1 MAKISVNDLDVHGK
15 RVLVRV
21 DFNVPTEEVDGQQRI
36 TDDTRIVES
45 LPTIKL
51 LREKGA
57 KVILMAH
64 FGRPKGKPNPKYS
77 LRPVAARLQELINH
91 PVAFATD
98 CIGEAAS
105 SVVATLQ
112 PGDVAL
118 LENVR
123 FYNEEEANDPEFAKK
138 LAALGDVY
146 VNDAFGA
153 AHRAHASTAGVAAD
167 LPVAAM
173 GLLMEKEL
181 KYLVDELAKPA
192 RPFVVILGGSK
203 VSSKITVI
211 KSLMEKADTILIG
224 GAMAYTFYL
233 ALGYPV
239 GKSMV
244 EADKVDLAK
253 EILEVAKAK
262 GVKFLLP
269 VDSVE
274 TQDSFPFKANLPT
287 QVGAIN
293 SVTEGWAG
301 VDIGP
306 ETIKQYCAEIANAGT
321 VLWNGPVGVFEVEA
335 FADGTKQ
342 VGAAVANSKAKSIV
356 GGGDSVTAVKQ
367 FGLAEK
373 MTFISTGGGAS
384 LELLEGRE
392 LPGVAALTNK

>member
-1 MAKISVNDLDVHGK
+1 MAKISVRDLDVQGK

-45 LPTIKL
+45 LPTIQL
-51 LREKGA
+51 LRERGA

-64 FGRPKGKPNPKYS
+64 FGRPKGKPTPKYS
-77 LRPVAARLQELINH
+77 LRPVATRLAELIGH

-98 CIGEAAS
+98 CIGEPAKT
-105 SVVATLQ
+105 VVDSLK

-118 LENVR
+118 LENIR
-123 FYNEEEANDPEFAKK
+123 YYNEEEANDPEFAKK
-138 LAALGDVY
+138 LASLGEIY

-153 AHRAHASTAGVAAD
+153 AHRAHASTAGVAAF
-167 LPVAAM
+167 LPIAAM

-181 KYLVDELAKPA
+181 KYLVDELASPA

-233 ALGYPV
+233 AQGLPV

-244 EADKVDLAK
+244 EADKVDLAN
-253 EILEVAKAK
+253 EILALAKEK
-262 GVKFLLP
+262 GIKFLLP

-287 QVGAIN
+287 QVSALN

-306 ETIKQYCAEIANAGT
+306 ESIKQYVAEIANAGT
-321 VLWNGPVGVFEVEA
+321 VLWNGPVGVFEVPA
-335 FADGTKQ
+335 FADGTKEI
-342 VGAAVANSKAKSIV
+342 GAAVANSNAKSIV

-367 FGLAEK
+367 FGLADK

-392 LPGVAALTNK
+392 LPGVAALTNQ

>member
-1 MAKISVNDLDVHGK
+1 MAKLSVRDIDVQGK

-21 DFNVPTEEVDGQQRI
+21 DFNVPTEEVDGAQRI

-45 LPTIKL
+45 LPTINA

-77 LRPVAARLQELINH
+77 LAIVAERLSTLIDA

-98 CIGEAAS
+98 TVGESAQA
-105 SVVATLQ
+105 VVATLQ

-123 FYNEEEANDPEFAKK
+123 FQAEEEANDPEFAKK

-153 AHRAHASTAGVAAD
+153 AHRAHASTAGIAAF
-167 LPVAAM
+167 LPIAAQ

-181 KYLVDELAKPA
+181 KYLVDELATPA

-253 EILEVAKAK
+253 EILEFAKVK

-269 VDSVE
+269 VDSIE
-274 TQDSFPFKANLPT
+274 TQDSFPFKAGLPT
-287 QVGAIN
+287 QVSALH

-306 ETIKQYCAEIANAGT
+306 ETTKQYCAEIASAGT
-321 VLWNGPVGVFEVEA
+321 VLWNGPVGVFEVDA
-335 FADGTKQ
+335 FANGTKT
-342 VGAAVANSKAKSIV
+342 VGEAVANSKAKSIV

-367 FGLAEK
+367 FGLADK

>member
-1 MAKISVNDLDVHGK
+1 MAKLSVRDLDVQGK
-15 RVLVRV
+15 RVLMRV
-21 DFNVPTEEVDGQQRI
+21 DFNVPTDESGKI

-45 LPTIKL
+45 LPTIAV

-64 FGRPKGKPNPKYS
+64 FGRPKGQVNPKYS
-77 LRPVAARLQELINH
+77 LAVVAERLSELIH
-91 PVAFATD
+91 ASVAFATD
-98 CIGEAAS
+98 TVGMSAHDTVAAMK
-105 SVVATLQ
+105 

-123 FYNEEEANDPEFAKK
+123 FTEAEEANDPAFAKQ

-153 AHRAHASTAGVAAD
+153 AHRAHASTAGVAVF
-167 LPVAAM
+167 LPQAAM

-181 KYLVDELAKPA
+181 QYLVDELAHPA

-253 EILEVAKAK
+253 EILAYAKEK
-262 GVKFLLP
+262 GVKFMLP

-274 TQDSFPFKANLPT
+274 TQDSFPFQNNLPT
-287 QVGAIN
+287 QVSALN
-293 SVTEGWAG
+293 AVTEGWAG

-306 ETIKQYCAEIANAGT
+306 ETIKAYCAEIAAAGT
-321 VLWNGPVGVFEVEA
+321 VLWNGPVGVFEVAA
-335 FADGTKQ
+335 FAEGTKQ
-342 VGAAVANSKAKSIV
+342 VGEAVAASKAKSIV

-367 FGLAEK
+367 FGLAPR

-392 LPGVAALTNK
+392 LPGVAALSNS

>member
-1 MAKISVNDLDVHGK
+1 
-15 RVLVRV
+15 
-21 DFNVPTEEVDGQQRI
+21 
-36 TDDTRIVES
+36 
-45 LPTIKL
+45 
-51 LREKGA
+51 
-57 KVILMAH
+57 
-64 FGRPKGKPNPKYS
+64 
-77 LRPVAARLQELINH
+77 
-91 PVAFATD
+91 
-98 CIGEAAS
+98 
-105 SVVATLQ
+105 
-112 PGDVAL
+112 
-118 LENVR
+118 
-123 FYNEEEANDPEFAKK
+123 
-138 LAALGDVY
+138 
-146 VNDAFGA
+146 
-153 AHRAHASTAGVAAD
+153 
-167 LPVAAM
+167 
-173 GLLMEKEL
+173 
-181 KYLVDELAKPA
+181 VDELATPA

-253 EILEVAKAK
+253 EILEFAKAK

-269 VDSVE
+269 VDSIE
-274 TQDSFPFKANLPT
+274 TQDGFPFKANLPT
-287 QVGAIN
+287 QVSALN
-293 SVTEGWAG
+293 SVSEGWAG

-306 ETIKQYCAEIANAGT
+306 ETTKQYCAEIASAGT

-335 FADGTKQ
+335 FANGTKL
-342 VGAAVANSKAKSIV
+342 VGEAVASSKAKSIV

-367 FGLAEK
+367 FGLADR

>member
-1 MAKISVNDLDVHGK
+1 MAKLSVRDLDVQGK

-21 DFNVPTEEVDGQQRI
+21 DFNVPTEEVDGTQRI

-45 LPTIKL
+45 LPTINA

-77 LRPVAARLQELINH
+77 LAVVAERLSKRINA

-98 CIGEAAS
+98 TVGESAKA
-105 SVVATLQ
+105 VVATMQ

-123 FYNEEEANDPEFAKK
+123 FQAEEEANDPEFAKQ
-138 LAALGDVY
+138 LASLGDIY

-153 AHRAHASTAGVAAD
+153 AHRAHASTAGIAAF
-167 LPVAAM
+167 LPVAAQ

-181 KYLVDELAKPA
+181 KYLVDELATPA

-253 EILEVAKAK
+253 EILAFAKEK

-269 VDSVE
+269 VDSIE
-274 TQDSFPFKANLPT
+274 TQDSFPFKAGLPT
-287 QVGAIN
+287 QVSGLN
-293 SVTEGWAG
+293 SVTDGWAG

-306 ETIKQYCAEIANAGT
+306 ATTELYCQEIANAGT

-335 FADGTKQ
+335 FANGTKV
-342 VGAAVANSKAKSIV
+342 VGEAVANSKAKSIV

-367 FGLAEK
+367 FGLADK

>member
-1 MAKISVNDLDVHGK
+1 MAKLSVRDIDVQGK

-21 DFNVPTEEVDGQQRI
+21 DFNVPTEEVDGAQRI

-45 LPTIKL
+45 LPTIAA

-77 LRPVAARLQELINH
+77 LAIVAERLSKLINA

-98 CIGEAAS
+98 TVGESAKA
-105 SVVATLQ
+105 VVAALK
-112 PGDVAL
+112 PGEVVL

-123 FYNEEEANDPEFAKK
+123 FAAEEEANDPAFAKQ
-138 LAALGDVY
+138 LAELGDLY

-153 AHRAHASTAGVAAD
+153 AHRAHASTAGVAAF
-167 LPVAAM
+167 LPIAAQ

-181 KYLVDELAKPA
+181 KYLVDELATPD

-211 KSLMEKADTILIG
+211 KSLLEKADTILIG

-253 EILEVAKAK
+253 EILALAKEK

-274 TQDSFPFKANLPT
+274 TQDSFPFKAGLPT
-287 QVGAIN
+287 QISALNAV
-293 SVTEGWAG
+293 SEGWAG

-306 ETIKQYCAEIANAGT
+306 QTIALYNAEIASAGT
-321 VLWNGPVGVFEVEA
+321 VLWNGPVGVFEVAE
-335 FADGTKQ
+335 FANGTKT
-342 VGAAVANSKAKSIV
+342 VGQAVADSKAKSIV

-367 FGLAEK
+367 FGLADK